1 MQSYIPFLHV
11 ALTARQVEQTE
22 NILGSVLLTKNLRD
36 VIDVAYIMHTQDILY
51 RNIAE
56 QRDLLLGFLNVM
68 ITKYEHEHEYEYEKS
83 MRK

>member
-51 RNIAE
+51 RNVAK
-56 QRDLLLGFLNVM
+56 QRDLLLGFLNIM
-68 ITKYEHEHEYEYEKS
+68 IAKYEYEYEHEKA
-83 MRK
+83 